1 MESKDALIFFLF
13 LLTSIPLFYSMQYK
27 VNSGRVWSGN
37 EKTNNRRVY
46 RIYMVTNMITSKWSI
61 KTTRHLCV

>member
-1 MESKDALIFFLF
+1 MLSFFFFLF

-46 RIYMVTNMITSKWSI
+46 RKSSDYTW
-61 KTTRHLCV
+61 

>member
-1 MESKDALIFFLF
+1 MLSFFFLF

-46 RIYMVTNMITSKWSI
+46 RKSSDYTW
-61 KTTRHLCV
+61 